1 MGCTD
6 LETVCKKSCVSDVT
20 DLFSLVSSNRM
31 HVNGLE
37 LCHVRFRLDVR
48 KVFFTERVVKHW
60 NRLLGEVINALSL
73 SVFRRHLD

>member
-6 LETVCKKSCVSDVT
+6 LETACKKSVLREVT

-31 HVNGLE
+31 RVNGLE
-37 LCHVRFRLDVR
+37 LCHVRFRLYVR
-48 KVFFTERVVKHW
+48 RVFFTEMVVKHW
-60 NRLLGEVINALSL
+60 NRLFGQVINAPSL